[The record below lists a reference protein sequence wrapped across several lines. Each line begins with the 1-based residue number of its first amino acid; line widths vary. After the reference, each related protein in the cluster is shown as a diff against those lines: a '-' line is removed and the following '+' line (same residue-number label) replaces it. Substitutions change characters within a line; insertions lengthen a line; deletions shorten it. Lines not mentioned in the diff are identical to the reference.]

1 MQEIY
6 VRFHREEETDPSL
19 TDKAREWFAKL
30 EKGDEEA
37 TELFSFFKKITLDEV
52 EKVYKRL
59 NVSFDSYNGESF
71 YNDKMQPILDVLKQK
86 GLAKMSE
93 GTLYATRDLAA
104 ALYRKNTYGFDKCL
118 YVVAYQQNLHFRQIF
133 KVLELAGFDWAK
145 DMVHVAYGMVSLEEG
160 SMSTRKG
167 NAVWLA
173 DVLDKAVEK
182 ALDIIT
188 EKTPDLENKR
198 ETAEQIGVGAVMFS
212 ALCNA
217 RIKDITFSLDRVLNF
232 DGETAPYLQYTYAR
246 CRSIEQK
253 IKQTRIAPDPNGIDN
268 DEAWEVIRHIEKFV
282 RTVETA
288 AERYEPSLISNY
300 LIDLAQVFNRFYL
313 AHRVINEDKGVENAR
328 LALVKTVAN
337 ILKRGLA
344 LLGIAA
350 PEKM

>member
-1 MQEIY
+1 
-6 VRFHREEETDPSL
+6 
-19 TDKAREWFAKL
+19 
-30 EKGDEEA
+30 
-37 TELFSFFKKITLDEV
+37 
-52 EKVYKRL
+52 
-59 NVSFDSYNGESF
+59 
-71 YNDKMQPILDVLKQK
+71 
-86 GLAKMSE
+86 
-93 GTLYATRDLAA
+93 
-104 ALYRKNTYGFDKCL
+104 
-118 YVVAYQQNLHFRQIF
+118 
-133 KVLELAGFDWAK
+133 
-145 DMVHVAYGMVSLEEG
+145 
-160 SMSTRKG
+160 
-167 NAVWLA
+167 
-173 DVLDKAVEK
+173 
-182 ALDIIT
+182 
-188 EKTPDLENKR
+188 
-198 ETAEQIGVGAVMFS
+198 MFS

-300 LIDLAQVFNRFYL
+300 LIDLAQVFNRFYP